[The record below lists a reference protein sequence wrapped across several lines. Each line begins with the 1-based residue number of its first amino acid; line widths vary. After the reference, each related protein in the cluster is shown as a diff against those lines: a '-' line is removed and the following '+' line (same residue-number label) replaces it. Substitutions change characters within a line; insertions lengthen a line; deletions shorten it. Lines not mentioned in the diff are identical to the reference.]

1 MQSALLFGYA
11 KTREIAPFVLVSLL
25 VHLIFLFGI
34 SLPASKRTSAQ
45 SHSMTVYFDTPPV
58 SERSGI
64 LNEVQTVKIDNLP
77 KLHESSRTQADLSI
91 PHEDV
96 PVTSDSPPVSNTQ
109 QLLQSSKEIARDE
122 ARKTEQQ
129 IAKQEK
135 IKRNTAVGWVEQD
148 LKQPQKEIRL
158 ANGML
163 KIITDWGAVCF
174 QPVPYFARESA
185 GVFGMPITC
194 P

>member
-1 MQSALLFGYA
+1 MQSALSFGCS
-11 KTREIAPFVLVSLL
+11 KTRELAPFVLVSLL
-25 VHLIFLFGI
+25 VHLMLLFGV
-34 SLPASKRTSAQ
+34 SLPASKRTFTRP
-45 SHSMTVYFDTPPV
+45 HSMTVYFGTPPV

-64 LNEVQTVKIDNLP
+64 SNEVQAVKIRNLSKLYELSRIQTESRIAHDN
-77 KLHESSRTQADLSI
+77 
-91 PHEDV
+91 V
-96 PVTSDSPPVSNTQ
+96 PGTGDTPLASNFRE
-109 QLLQSSKEIARDE
+109 LLDSSKEIARDE
-122 ARKTEQQ
+122 ARKAEQQ
-129 IAKQEK
+129 IATQEK
-135 IKRNTAVGWVEQD
+135 IRRNTAVGWVEQD
-148 LKQPQKEIRL
+148 IKQPEKEIRL